1 LSIRSGGH
9 HEAPEAL
16 ALAYLDAFAAKDFA
30 RLDALLAPELQFVGP
45 ARSFTGARELR
56 AALQRISAVH
66 VRNDVKR
73 VFSDGDEV
81 CVIYDLVT
89 DAVGAVPTIEWI
101 KVVDGRIASIQLFYD
116 QLRWMKV
123 REEME
128 RRAAMATA

>member
-1 LSIRSGGH
+1 MKN
-9 HEAPEAL
+9 PEAVV
-16 ALAYLDAFAAKDFA
+16 LAYLDAFSKKDFA
-30 RLDALLAPELQFVGP
+30 RLDALVAPDLTFVGP

-89 DAVGAVPTIEWI
+89 DAIGPVHTIEWI
-101 KVVDGRIASIQLFYD
+101 KVVDGRIARINLYYD
-116 QLRWMKV
+116 QLPWLKV

-128 RRAAMATA
+128 RRATQASA